1 MTDAASQHAVH
12 SAFHLLWAVSNLG
25 ETGNPLTEI
34 MKLPA
39 VSPFHGFGGTPSAKF
54 NGDRPR
60 FENSQSASPENSETA
75 KRTEIYQAILDTCAF
90 HSSLKRP
97 ETPLRAQDG

>member
-39 VSPFHGFGGTPSAKF
+39 VSPFHGFGGTPPTKF
-54 NGDRPR
+54 KGDRPR
-60 FENSQSASPENSETA
+60 LENSPRASPENGETA
-75 KRTEIYQAILDTCAF
+75 KRTEIYPAILDAYPF
-90 HSSLKRP
+90 HSGLKRP

>member
-12 SAFHLLWAVSNLG
+12 SAFHLFQAVSNLG
-25 ETGNPLTEI
+25 ETGNPLIEI

-39 VSPFHGFGGTPSAKF
+39 VSPFHGFGGTPPAKF

-60 FENSQSASPENSETA
+60 FENSQRASPENGETA
-75 KRTEIYQAILDTCAF
+75 KRTEIYPAISDTCPF
-90 HSSLKRP
+90 HSGLKRP